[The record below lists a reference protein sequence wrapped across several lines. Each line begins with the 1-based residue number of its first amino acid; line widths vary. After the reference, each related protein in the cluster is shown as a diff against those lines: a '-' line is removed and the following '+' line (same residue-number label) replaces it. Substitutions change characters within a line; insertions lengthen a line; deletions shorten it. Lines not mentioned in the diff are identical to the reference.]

1 MRSPI
6 DVQAAKT
13 MTVGFWTTRLI
24 TGAAAAVAV
33 SLLLYFPDRDD
44 GSGAI
49 LGGLS
54 ALIAVPLGVAAVA
67 KDRSLPE
74 RGLWPQA
81 LI

>member
-1 MRSPI
+1 MSSRRRWRYAPGEH
-6 DVQAAKT
+6 QAPE
-13 MTVGFWTTRLI
+13 GLI
-24 TGAAAAVAV
+24 AGAAAALAV
-33 SLLLYFPDRDD
+33 SLRLYFPDRDD